1 MRHYAGAATL
11 AVIAVL
17 AGAAADLVAPQIL
30 RRIIDSGIAGGR
42 QDLLIGSALTLVAV
56 AIAGGVAQFVQGYLS
71 ARASHG
77 AAYRMREAIF
87 AKIQALS
94 FSWHD
99 SSQTGQ
105 LITRVTSDVD
115 QVREFVGGG
124 LVQALSALILLA
136 GAMVFLLA
144 MNWQLAL
151 VAFITIPAT
160 VFVLLRFVR
169 GLGPTFRASQQRLA
183 ALNAIL
189 QENAAGVRIVKI
201 FAREP
206 FEAERYSRANEALL
220 EQGLI
225 VRRTVAN
232 AFPLLFAAGTLGM
245 ALVTGVGAVQV
256 VGGTLTIGELVAF
269 TGYLSLL
276 LQPLFTLGFGAQQ
289 VARAGASAERLFEI
303 LDTAEDIA
311 ESPDPIR
318 PTDLIGRIE
327 FSGVGMRYPGAER
340 ETLADVSFEVEPGT
354 TVAIVGGT
362 GSGKSTLVNLIPRF
376 YDVTAGAVL
385 VDGHDVREYGLDAL
399 RSRIGVVMQDSVLF
413 TGTVADNIAY
423 GRPDASG
430 AEIQRAA
437 RAAAAHDFIAALP
450 DGYATRVGERGVT
463 LSGGQRQRVAIAR
476 ALLIDP
482 CILIM
487 DDSTSAVD
495 AETETAVRTE
505 LESLMGG
512 RTTLVI
518 AARLSTVRHADIVL
532 LLDEGRL
539 VATGTHEEL
548 LAASCLYAEIAAS
561 QLAGAGAL
569 SVPQMCTLLA
579 GDGGA

>member
-1 MRHYAGAATL
+1 MNRALFRSLRFMRHYAGAATL
-11 AVIAVL
+11 AVLAVL

-42 QDLLIGSALTLVAV
+42 QDLLVGSALMLVAV

-124 LVQALSALILLA
+124 LVQALSALILLV

-311 ESPDPIR
+311 ESPDPLR
-318 PTDLIGRIE
+318 PADLIGRIE

-340 ETLADVSFEVEPGT
+340 ETLADVSFAVEPGT

-376 YDVTAGAVL
+376 YDATAGAVL

-423 GRPDASG
+423 GRPYATP
-430 AEIQRAA
+430 AEIERAA
-437 RAAAAHDFIAALP
+437 RAAAAHDFVAALP

-476 ALLIDP
+476 A
-482 CILIM
+482 
-487 DDSTSAVD
+487 
-495 AETETAVRTE
+495 
-505 LESLMGG
+505 
-512 RTTLVI
+512 
-518 AARLSTVRHADIVL
+518 
-532 LLDEGRL
+532 
-539 VATGTHEEL
+539 
-548 LAASCLYAEIAAS
+548 
-561 QLAGAGAL
+561 
-569 SVPQMCTLLA
+569 
-579 GDGGA
+579 